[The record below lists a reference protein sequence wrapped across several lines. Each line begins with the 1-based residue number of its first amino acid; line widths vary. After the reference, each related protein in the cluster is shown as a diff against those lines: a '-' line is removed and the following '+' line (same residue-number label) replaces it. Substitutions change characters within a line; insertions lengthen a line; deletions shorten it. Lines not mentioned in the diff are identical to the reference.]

1 MKPSRI
7 VIHDYSG
14 HSFLRQFSTE
24 LARRGHEV
32 LHVFSTSLP
41 STPQG
46 TLHRLP
52 TDPPTLHLAGVDLGY
67 KIQKQS
73 FAKVFFHDEPRHAEK
88 AIQLI
93 REFRPDYVAGAN
105 TPPKI
110 LTALQRYCWESAI
123 PFVFWS
129 QDLYGEAARRI
140 LPEKL
145 GFAGKLAGDYL
156 HRLEHTLFRRSG
168 AIIVISDDFRPY
180 LPKCN
185 VPVTT
190 IENWAPLEE
199 LPPQPR
205 QNPWSDRH
213 GLSDTLNL
221 IYSGTLGLKHNPE
234 LLVKVAQAQAGRR
247 EVRVVVISQGAGMD
261 YLTTRKE
268 ELGLDNLVL
277 LPFQPF
283 PELPQVLAS
292 ADVLC
297 AILEP
302 DAGVFSVPSKVLSY
316 LCAGR
321 ALLLG
326 VPPEN
331 LASRIVAGQKAGEV
345 VNPTDEAAFVAA
357 ADRLLS
363 DHEGRVAMG
372 QAARSYAERTFDV
385 QAICARFEEVLV
397 GAQRR

>member
-7 VIHDYSG
+7 VIHDYAG
-14 HSFLRQFSTE
+14 HSFLRQFSAA
-24 LARRGHEV
+24 LASRGHEV

-46 TLHRLP
+46 ILHRLP
-52 TDPPTLHLAGVDLGY
+52 TDPPTLHLAGIDLGR
-67 KIQKQS
+67 KSNRQN
-73 FAKVFFHDEPRHAEK
+73 FAKVFFVDDPEHGRRARDVIA
-88 AIQLI
+88 
-93 REFRPDYVAGAN
+93 EFRPDFIAAAN
-105 TPPKI
+105 TPPPVLK
-110 LTALQRYCWESAI
+110 ALQRQCWETAI

-129 QDLYGEAARRI
+129 QDLFGEAARRI

-156 HRLEHTLFRRSG
+156 HRLEHKLFRQSG
-168 AIIVISDDFRPY
+168 AIIVISDDFRPF

-199 LPPQPR
+199 LPPQSR

-234 LLVKVAQAQAGRR
+234 LLVKVAQSQSGRP

-261 YLTTRKE
+261 YLTKRKA
-268 ELGLDNLVL
+268 ELSLDNLVL

-331 LASRIVAGQKAGEV
+331 LASRIVAGQNAGAV

-372 QAARSYAERTFDV
+372 QSARAYAERTFDV
-385 QAICARFEEVLV
+385 QAICARFEKVLA